1 MPGSESL
8 VVDFTVLSD
17 GAVHNRFGESRG
29 GLRCGGGGK
38 GLTHSAAARIA
49 SSADPNSC
57 NDPDAK
63 RELAKRV
70 EREFERYKTDAALLA
85 AGTVRVCEGMSW
97 RGEVARLRAEVP
109 GHFFAPV
116 FAPP

>member
-1 MPGSESL
+1 MSPEAACAAG
-8 VVDFTVLSD
+8 
-17 GAVHNRFGESRG
+17 GRKG
-29 GLRCGGGGK
+29 GLTQRGSP
-38 GLTHSAAARIA
+38 L
-49 SSADPNSC
+49 ADPNSC

>member
-8 VVDFTVLSD
+8 VIDFTVLSD

-29 GLRCGGGGK
+29 GLRCGGAEGGAH
-38 GLTHSAAARIA
+38 TARIA
-49 SSADPNSC
+49 PADPNSC

>member
-8 VVDFTVLSD
+8 VIDFTVLSD
-17 GAVHNRFGESRG
+17 GAVHNRFGEPRDPPPPPTQ
-29 GLRCGGGGK
+29 GK
-38 GLTHSAAARIA
+38 LTHRRGAEPL
-49 SSADPNSC
+49 ADPNSC

-70 EREFERYKTDAALLA
+70 EREFDRYKTDAALLA

-97 RGEVARLRAEVP
+97 RGEVQRLRAEVP

>member
-1 MPGSESL
+1 MSPESACAAGEAEGSQ
-8 VVDFTVLSD
+8 
-17 GAVHNRFGESRG
+17 RG
-29 GLRCGGGGK
+29 GADRP
-38 GLTHSAAARIA
+38 
-49 SSADPNSC
+49 SADPNSC

>member
-1 MPGSESL
+1 MSPGTL
-8 VVDFTVLSD
+8 PPPTQ
-17 GAVHNRFGESRG
+17 
-29 GLRCGGGGK
+29 GK
-38 GLTHSAAARIA
+38 LTHRRGAEPL
-49 SSADPNSC
+49 ADPNSC

-70 EREFERYKTDAALLA
+70 EREFDRYKTDAALLA

-97 RGEVARLRAEVP
+97 RGEVQRLRAEVP